1 MTAGL
6 AVITGTE
13 DRQHAYVALSRGTDT
28 NMAYV
33 FTVSPKLADPVPGPR
48 PAPELA
54 RYDRITA
61 ERAAQPAA
69 AARDPG
75 RARSAGRGAGPRWP
89 AAVRVPD
96 PAAGP
101 GRRRSPG
108 DPERDLDRRDHR
120 GPRAAL
126 PGPAPGQPA
135 ARVPARARPPGP
147 VAVADPARRGAGRPG
162 RRRGPGRRDRRAGPG
177 RGPRPGR
184 RHRRPAPVPDRRPR
198 PGPGGPVVGPGPR
211 HRRPRAPRVRRRDR
225 RA

>member
-13 DRQHAYVALSRGTDT
+13 DRQHAYVALTRGTDT

-61 ERAAQPAA
+61 GRDGQPAA
-69 AARDPG
+69 AAAETRDALG
-75 RARSAGRGAGPRWP
+75 RAGRRAGPRWP

-101 GRRRSPG
+101 GRR
-108 DPERDLDRRDHR
+108 
-120 GPRAAL
+120 
-126 PGPAPGQPA
+126 
-135 ARVPARARPPGP
+135 
-147 VAVADPARRGAGRPG
+147 
-162 RRRGPGRRDRRAGPG
+162 
-177 RGPRPGR
+177 
-184 RHRRPAPVPDRRPR
+184 
-198 PGPGGPVVGPGPR
+198 
-211 HRRPRAPRVRRRDR
+211 
-225 RA
+225 